1 MIREAETKDLPVILD
16 IMNEAI
22 LNTTAVYDY
31 EPKMMAFVEDWFQ
44 KKQLDKAPV
53 LIYEMD
59 QKAIAYGTYGRFR
72 PRDAYR
78 YSVEH
83 SIYVHKDFRGAGAGT
98 QLLYALIKRAQEE
111 GYHTMIAG
119 IDAAN
124 EKSYGFH
131 KKMGFVEAGRVKE
144 VGYKFDT
151 WLDLIFMQLMLKK
164 DRT

>member
-1 MIREAETKDLPVILD
+1 MIREAEPKDLPVILD

-22 LNTTAVYDY
+22 LNSTTVYDY
-31 EPKMMAFVEDWFQ
+31 APKTMEFVEDWFQ
-44 KKQLDKAPV
+44 KKHLDKAPV
-53 LIYEMD
+53 LVYEMD
-59 QKAIAYGTYGRFR
+59 RKTVAYGTYGRFR

-78 YSVEH
+78 FSVEH
-83 SIYVHKDFRGAGAGT
+83 SIYVHKDFRGAGTGT
-98 QLLYALIKRAQEE
+98 QLLAELIKRAKEE

-124 EKSYGFH
+124 EKSYEFH
-131 KKMGFVEAGRVKE
+131 RKMGFVEAGRVKE